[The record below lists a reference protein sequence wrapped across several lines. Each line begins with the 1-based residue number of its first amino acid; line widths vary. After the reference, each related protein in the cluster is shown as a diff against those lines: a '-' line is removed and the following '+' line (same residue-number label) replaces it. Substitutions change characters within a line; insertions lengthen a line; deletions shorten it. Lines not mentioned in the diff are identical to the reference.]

1 MCTGGIKISS
11 EQFTIEQFYKFLS
24 EGQLM
29 AGKCEQC
36 GKTHLPPR
44 PLCDKCLSQEFKWI
58 KISQKGKLLTFTTI
72 FVAPQQFQGMTPYS
86 VGIVELERE
95 LKIPG
100 MISNLS
106 EDQLKIGMTL
116 EIDFSSCEN
125 TQSWPQWPRY
135 CFKKPEQQ

>member
-1 MCTGGIKISS
+1 
-11 EQFTIEQFYKFLS
+11 
-24 EGQLM
+24 M

-44 PLCDKCLSQEFKWI
+44 PLCDKCLSQEFTWI

-116 EIDFSSCEN
+116 EIDFNSCEN
-125 TQSWPQWPRY
+125 KQSWPQWPRY